1 MIYKIAFK
9 FYVWLFLGFE
19 TSLIHLMLGMT
30 MAKLL
35 AIAKDEREFQRLIV
49 YAYEMYW
56 IWNGQYSHAFQVE
69 LLNRCNDIGVT

>member
-49 YAYEMYW
+49 C
-56 IWNGQYSHAFQVE
+56 I
-69 LLNRCNDIGVT
+69 